1 MQQIEHARYRRRI
14 QKLLIARKQEKVAKL
29 VSLYEHIKVGLVT
42 RAVEPGFSPSCPIL
56 LFPVGAGFWHFSPYK
71 VVSEVVSNVFID
83 ISELVL
89 DFFPGFLVDLLQ
101 NIAEQVKS
109 GENFVEH
116 KQALSLD
123 DFFLEELK
131 LLFTFAWGFLSFWW
145 IFGDFL
151 IVHAKRFI
159 HEVFL

>member
-1 MQQIEHARYRRRI
+1 MQQIEHAWYRGRI
-14 QKLLIARKQEKVAKL
+14 QEFLIPRKQEKVAEL

-42 RAVEPGFSPSCPIL
+42 GTVEPGFCSSCSIL
-56 LFPVGAGFWHFSPYK
+56 LLTVVAGFWHFSLDEL
-71 VVSEVVSNVFID
+71 VSEVVSNVFID

-89 DFFPGFLVDLLQ
+89 YFLAWFLVDLLQ

-109 GENFVEH
+109 GENLVEH

-123 DFFLEELK
+123 DFLLKELK
-131 LLFTFAWGFLSFWW
+131 LLFILAGGFISFWW

-151 IVHAKRFI
+151 IIHAKRFI
-159 HEVFL
+159 DEVFL